1 VIQRRLKRRLVSFH
15 GWRWLPPGSRIWRA
29 KKSLVAQSGSWT
41 SHHVMMATLI
51 DLIRSTFHNLEYK
64 PGPEPP
70 TQKLQ
75 GHLWWVLTRMNC
87 LMSRQHWSPI
97 VTCHTGLSRGS
108 FRTDGRTDDRT
119 MAAGAS
125 VTWTHCSVLF
135 EVTWDKTA
143 ASARTHQR
151 PRGRAASRPWMP
163 RDYIRGPQ
171 TFHSH
176 FLRRLGLE
184 KLRCVWC
191 TSWSGL

>member
-1 VIQRRLKRRLVSFH
+1 MKYTGKYLTSSMPTRLTTFPM
-15 GWRWLPPGSRIWRA
+15 LPERCGHNDRMTPTVPPYKTEARI
-29 KKSLVAQSGSWT
+29 K
-41 SHHVMMATLI
+41 
-51 DLIRSTFHNLEYK
+51 
-64 PGPEPP
+64 
-70 TQKLQ
+70 Q
-75 GHLWWVLTRMNC
+75 G
-87 LMSRQHWSPI
+87 
-97 VTCHTGLSRGS
+97 CHADVFG
-108 FRTDGRTDDRT
+108 RTNRRTDDRT

-125 VTWTHCSVLF
+125 VTCTHCSVLF
-135 EVTWDKTA
+135 EVTWAKTA

-151 PRGRAASRPWMP
+151 PRRRAASRPWMP